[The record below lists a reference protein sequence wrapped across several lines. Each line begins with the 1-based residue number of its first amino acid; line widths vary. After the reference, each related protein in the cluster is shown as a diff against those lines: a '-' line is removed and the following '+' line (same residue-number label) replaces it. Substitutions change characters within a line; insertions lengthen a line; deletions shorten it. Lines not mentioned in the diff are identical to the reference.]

1 VAAGSWG
8 CNGPTAAVQWLA
20 RRAIYVILPSGHVM
34 ATPVSPLKS
43 PASSRRQALFGG
55 AAALVLVV
63 LAVVVLGGHS
73 RAPAVSGPAAR
84 SGSAGSRPLAAV
96 KTASVADRR
105 AVSGMAP
112 DPEEAQSFPLPANA
126 APHAKAIS
134 PAQAALLTTVSPGA
148 PSDAQIEAQLK
159 QMEGAI
165 KAESQGSKPGTISAA
180 GTVTPPAYG
189 PATIAAVIS
198 GANAIADFPYVY
210 GGGHASFVDN
220 AYDCSGS
227 VSYALAAGGLL
238 SSPETSGDLEHWG
251 VPGPG
256 KYITVYANAG
266 HTFMYIDGLR
276 YDTVGRSGVFGTRW
290 QVGTGGES
298 GNFVVRHYPGL

>member
-1 VAAGSWG
+1 M
-8 CNGPTAAVQWLA
+8 T
-20 RRAIYVILPSGHVM
+20 I
-34 ATPVSPLKS
+34 PVSPLNS
-43 PASSRRQALFGG
+43 VLASRRPAVLGG
-55 AAALVLVV
+55 AAALVVV
-63 LAVVVLGGHS
+63 VAAVVAIGGGSHS
-73 RAPAVSGPAAR
+73 AGVTGPGAAAG
-84 SGSAGSRPLAAV
+84 SLAGSAQSFAGV
-96 KTASVADRR
+96 KAPSAADRR
-105 AVSGMAP
+105 AVAGMAP
-112 DPEEAQSFPLPANA
+112 DPEAAQSFPLPAGA
-126 APHAKAIS
+126 AAHAKAIS
-134 PAQAALLTTVSPGA
+134 PAQAALATSVSPGA

-159 QMEGAI
+159 AMAGAV
-165 KAESQGSKPGTISAA
+165 KAEAQGSKPGTISAA
-180 GTVTPPAYG
+180 GTVAPPVYG
-189 PATIAAVIS
+189 PATVAAVIS

-238 SSPETSGDLEHWG
+238 SSPLTSGDLEHWG

-298 GNFVVRHYPGL
+298 GGFVVRHWPGL

>member
-1 VAAGSWG
+1 MERSE
-8 CNGPTAAVQWLA
+8 
-20 RRAIYVILPSGHVM
+20 
-34 ATPVSPLKS
+34 S
-43 PASSRRQALFGG
+43 PAKTVGGSRRPAIFGG
-55 AAALVLVV
+55 AAALVVV
-63 LAVVVLGGHS
+63 VVAVVALGGHS
-73 RAPAVSGPAAR
+73 SSPGVSGGGR
-84 SGSAGSRPLAAV
+84 SSSSLRTV
-96 KTASVADRR
+96 ASVKAPSAADRH
-105 AVSGMAP
+105 AVAGMAP
-112 DPEEAQSFPLPANA
+112 DPEAAESFPLPAGA
-126 APHAKAIS
+126 ASHAKAIS
-134 PAQAALLTTVSPGA
+134 PAQAALETSVSPGA

-159 QMEGAI
+159 QMEGAE
-165 KAESQGSKPGTISAA
+165 KAEKEGSKPGTISAA

-189 PATIAAVIS
+189 PATVAAVIA

-238 SSPETSGDLEHWG
+238 STPETSGDLEHWG

-290 QVGTGGES
+290 QVGTGGE
-298 GNFVVRHYPGL
+298 GGGFVVRHWPGL

>member
-1 VAAGSWG
+1 
-8 CNGPTAAVQWLA
+8 
-20 RRAIYVILPSGHVM
+20 M
-34 ATPVSPLKS
+34 ATPASPLKS
-43 PASSRRQALFGG
+43 PASSRRQAVFGG

-63 LAVVVLGGHS
+63 LGVVVFGGHS
-73 RAPAVSGPAAR
+73 RSPAVSGP
-84 SGSAGSRPLAAV
+84 GSAGSGLHTVTAV

-105 AVSGMAP
+105 AVVGMAP
-112 DPEEAQSFPLPANA
+112 DPEEAQSFPLPAGA

-134 PAQAALLTTVSPGA
+134 PAQAALETTVSPGA

-159 QMEGAI
+159 EMEGAI
-165 KAESQGSKPGTISAA
+165 KAEAQGSKPGTISAA

-189 PATIAAVIS
+189 PATVAAVIA

-210 GGGHASFVDN
+210 GGGHASFVDD

>member
-1 VAAGSWG
+1 
-8 CNGPTAAVQWLA
+8 
-20 RRAIYVILPSGHVM
+20 M
-34 ATPVSPLKS
+34 ATPASPLKS
-43 PASSRRQALFGG
+43 PASSRRQALLGG
-55 AAALVLVV
+55 AGALVLVV
-63 LAVVVLGGHS
+63 LAVVVFGGHS
-73 RAPAVSGPAAR
+73 HSPSVSGQAAG
-84 SGSAGSRPLAAV
+84 SGSASSGLRAGTAV
-96 KTASVADRR
+96 KTASIADRR
-105 AVSGMAP
+105 AVAGMAP
-112 DPEEAQSFPLPANA
+112 DPEEAQSFPLPAGA

-134 PAQAALLTTVSPGA
+134 PAQAALETTVSPGA

-165 KAESQGSKPGTISAA
+165 KAEAQGSKPGTISAA

-189 PATIAAVIS
+189 PATIAAVIA

-210 GGGHASFVDN
+210 GGGHASFVDD

>member
-1 VAAGSWG
+1 
-8 CNGPTAAVQWLA
+8 
-20 RRAIYVILPSGHVM
+20 M
-34 ATPVSPLKS
+34 ETPASPLKS
-43 PASSRRQALFGG
+43 RLTSRRPAALGAAVALLLVIVVAVAVGGGSHSGGAPGQVGPAST
-55 AAALVLVV
+55 
-63 LAVVVLGGHS
+63 
-73 RAPAVSGPAAR
+73 PAAR
-84 SGSAGSRPLAAV
+84 SGTIGTV

-105 AVSGMAP
+105 AVAGMAP
-112 DPEEAQSFPLPANA
+112 DPEEAESFPLPVGA
-126 APHAKAIS
+126 AAHAKAIS
-134 PAQAALLTTVSPGA
+134 PAQAALATSISPGA
-148 PSDAQIEAQLK
+148 PSDAQVEAELK
-159 QMEGAI
+159 QMEGAE
-165 KAESQGSKPGTISAA
+165 KAETEGSKPGAISPA

-189 PATIAAVIS
+189 PATVAAVIA

-210 GGGHASFVDN
+210 GGGHASFVDD

-266 HTFMYIDGLR
+266 HTFMFIDGLR

-290 QVGTGGES
+290 QVGTGGE
-298 GNFVVRHYPGL
+298 GGGFVVRHWPGL

>member
-1 VAAGSWG
+1 
-8 CNGPTAAVQWLA
+8 
-20 RRAIYVILPSGHVM
+20 M
-34 ATPVSPLKS
+34 ATPASPLKS
-43 PASSRRQALFGG
+43 PASSRRQALLGG
-55 AAALVLVV
+55 AGALVLVV
-63 LAVVVLGGHS
+63 LAVVVFGGHS
-73 RAPAVSGPAAR
+73 HSPSVPGQAAG
-84 SGSAGSRPLAAV
+84 SGSASAGLRAGTAV
-96 KTASVADRR
+96 KTASIADRR
-105 AVSGMAP
+105 AVAGMAP
-112 DPEEAQSFPLPANA
+112 DPEEAQSFPLPAGA

-134 PAQAALLTTVSPGA
+134 PAQAALETTVSPGA

-165 KAESQGSKPGTISAA
+165 KAEAQGSKPGTISAA

-189 PATIAAVIS
+189 PATVAAVIS

-210 GGGHASFVDN
+210 GGGHASFVDD

>member
-1 VAAGSWG
+1 
-8 CNGPTAAVQWLA
+8 
-20 RRAIYVILPSGHVM
+20 M
-34 ATPVSPLKS
+34 ATPASPLKT
-43 PASSRRQALFGG
+43 PASTRRQALFGG

-63 LAVVVLGGHS
+63 IAVVVLGGHS
-73 RAPAVSGPAAR
+73 HSSAVSPSAVG
-84 SGSAGSRPLAAV
+84 AGSSSSGLRAGRAV

-105 AVSGMAP
+105 AVAGMAP
-112 DPEEAQSFPLPANA
+112 DPEAAQSFPLPAGA
-126 APHAKAIS
+126 AAHAKAIS
-134 PAQAALLTTVSPGA
+134 PAQAALETSVSPGA

-165 KAESQGSKPGTISAA
+165 KAEAQGSKPGTISGA

-290 QVGTGGES
+290 QVGTGGE
-298 GNFVVRHYPGL
+298 GGGFVVRHYPGL